1 MMKDRIGLTTTVFP
15 INYAA
20 IWHVTLSF
28 LKQRKKNA
36 VRRAMQV
43 EDP

>member
-1 MMKDRIGLTTTVFP
+1 MEAVDLTITVFP
-15 INYAA
+15 INYTAV
-20 IWHVTLSF
+20 WRVTLSF

-36 VRRAMQV
+36 CRRAMQV